1 MEPVRLHN
9 DFKEFLKLLNSAGI
23 EYLVVGGHAVG
34 LYGYP
39 RATGDIDI
47 WCSRTEENAKK
58 LVKILGEFGFSD
70 PALQADLFLAEGN
83 IIRMGIPPVRLEI
96 LTSISG
102 VTFEDCFSRKHV
114 ESIPGVEVNFISL
127 DDLKVNKKAAGRM
140 KDLDDLKQLD
150 RVGENENT

>member
-9 DFKEFLKLLNSAGI
+9 DFKEFLKLLNSEGI

-47 WCSRTEENAKK
+47 WCNRTGDNAEK
-58 LVKILGEFGFSD
+58 LVRILNEFGFSD
-70 PALQADLFLAEGN
+70 LAIEADLFLTEGR
-83 IIRMGIPPVRLEI
+83 IIRMGIPPVRIEL

-102 VTFEDCFSRKHV
+102 VTFEECFSRKHV
-114 ESIPGVEVNFISL
+114 ESIPGIEVNFISL
-127 DDLKVNKKAAGRM
+127 DDLKVNKKAAGRL
-140 KDLDDLKQLD
+140 KDLDDLEHL
-150 RVGENENT
+150 RRFGESENT